1 MQAPVRPLGPRAP
14 SVPTPPL
21 VIRKQPQRPSL
32 VPPAPSPSRSP
43 TPNLSLSIPGSGSR
57 PVTPKPRLVIA
68 PINVNVT
75 AGKGSPLEY
84 YGGPSDSAINRNT
97 PDRPEDL
104 TIRPDSSSGLPTKP
118 LSDIQKLLGTI
129 ESRPSSRSLP
139 SSDAEDDDAVRA
151 PNTPNLPW
159 GDDVL
164 EEISRLG
171 EGAGGAV
178 HKVKDKR
185 TGKIMARKTITT
197 REAPMKQLLRELSII
212 SSTEHINII
221 LFYGAYMSP
230 SSSEVK
236 ILMEFSEGGSLEA
249 VGKRIKEINAV
260 VGEKIAGRLAEGVLQ
275 GLNYL
280 HTKKTIHRDIKP
292 SNILLSREGIVK
304 LCDFGVSGELV
315 ESQAG
320 TFTGTS
326 FYMAP
331 ERICGQKYTIR
342 SDVWS
347 TGISLLELVQNRFP
361 FPNDLPPIE
370 LMMYIT
376 AGEPPRLEDEPG
388 LEWSHDMKDFIK
400 QTLTVDALTRPT
412 PKDMLAHPWVVGAM
426 KQEVHMARWI
436 RKVWGWPKTTRRS
449 RDNNSISR
457 TDTTPSESPKPS
469 SDSSQA

>member
-1 MQAPVRPLGPRAP
+1 MQAAQRPMGPRAISSP
-14 SVPTPPL
+14 GTTAPL
-21 VIRKQPQRPSL
+21 TIRKSQRPAL
-32 VPPAPSPSRSP
+32 GLQALTPPAPSPSRSP
-43 TPNLSLSIPGSGSR
+43 SPNLTLSIPGASSRSTTPQTENLPRDSG
-57 PVTPKPRLVIA
+57 
-68 PINVNVT
+68 
-75 AGKGSPLEY
+75 GY
-84 YGGPSDSAINRNT
+84 YGGPVDSAVKLQT
-97 PDRPEDL
+97 PDNLVEEL
-104 TIRPDSSSGLPTKP
+104 TIRPDATAPAKEPSSNKIRDFLNS
-118 LSDIQKLLGTI
+118 I
-129 ESRPSSRSLP
+129 ESRPPSSRSAP
-139 SSDAEDDDAVRA
+139 SSDAEDDAVPVA
-151 PNTPNLPW
+151 SSSPNLTW
-159 GDDVL
+159 SDDVL
-164 EEISRLG
+164 EEICRLG

-185 TGKIMARKTITT
+185 SGKIMARKTITT

-236 ILMEFSEGGSLEA
+236 ILMEFCEGGSLEA
-249 VGKRIKEINAV
+249 VGKRIKERNAI
-260 VGEKIAGRLAEGVLQ
+260 VGEKIVGRLAEGVLQ
-275 GLNYL
+275 GLAYL

-304 LCDFGVSGELV
+304 LCDFGVSGELI

-331 ERICGQKYTIR
+331 ERIVGQKYTIR

-388 LEWSHDMKDFIK
+388 LQWSDDMKDFIK

-412 PKDMLAHPWVVGAM
+412 PKDMLAHPWVVSAM

-436 RKVWGWPKTTRRS
+436 RQVWGWPKTSRRS
-449 RDNNSISR
+449 R
-457 TDTTPSESPKPS
+457 EK
-469 SDSSQA
+469 